1 MLYKS
6 HFQGVIP
13 GDGFFLTV
21 KNTQKQIDVFLQK
34 VTKLLKEYTIYWLFM
49 VECGILYITVI
60 K

>member
-1 MLYKS
+1 MGAVSLNALQS

-34 VTKLLKEYTIYWLFM
+34 VTKLLKEYTIY
-49 VECGILYITVI
+49 
-60 K
+60 

>member
-34 VTKLLKEYTIYWLFM
+34 VTKLLKEYKIY
-49 VECGILYITVI
+49 
-60 K
+60 

>member
-21 KNTQKQIDVFLQK
+21 KNKQKKIDVFLKK
-34 VTKLLKEYTIYWLFM
+34 VTKLLKEYTIY
-49 VECGILYITVI
+49 
-60 K
+60 